1 MRGCFLSAHSV
12 GSSVLSVEWLG
23 DIKDPRVPIDD
34 EKPLGSLIGTWSA
47 DLVSYSHFV
56 LIAGLNLKDNAE
68 SSLKTGPQKQTHF
81 GKSIL
86 LLSNPHLPSTQIS
99 DMGL

>member
-1 MRGCFLSAHSV
+1 MRVCFRSAHGV
-12 GSSVLSVEWLG
+12 CSSLLSVEWLG
-23 DIKDPRVPIDD
+23 DVKNPRVPIDI

-47 DLVSYSHFV
+47 DLIGYGRFV

-68 SSLKTGPQKQTHF
+68 TSLKTGLQKQNHF

-86 LLSNPHLPSTQIS
+86 P
-99 DMGL
+99 D